1 MQHMR
6 LLALAILS
14 VFVISIL
21 APIVTVTQA
30 QETYVYVQRIKIMRI
45 VDDQP
50 AIQSL
55 EAGQTQARLFS
66 IRDPETVKKL
76 EAKGFKI
83 IAPLSGLV
91 DILVNPVKCKD
102 GSFNPFT
109 IPEMRYA
116 LNFIIDREEIA

>member
-6 LLALAILS
+6 LLALVILS

-21 APIVTVTQA
+21 APMAAVTQA
-30 QETYVYVQRIKIMRI
+30 QETYTYVQRIKIMRI

-66 IRDPETVKKL
+66 IR
-76 EAKGFKI
+76 
-83 IAPLSGLV
+83 
-91 DILVNPVKCKD
+91 
-102 GSFNPFT
+102 
-109 IPEMRYA
+109 
-116 LNFIIDREEIA
+116 